1 MDALEKLEERIN
13 KAVSLIDKL
22 KEENQL
28 LKSERDH
35 LASELKETKARLGQ
49 LESQEAERADAIK
62 TKLGNI
68 LDKLGVLEQA

>member
-28 LKSERDH
+28 LKSERDR

-49 LESQEAERADAIK
+49 LESTEAERADAIK